1 MGRTVLHAS
10 FAREFPKLVNGSG
23 KSATRFFSG
32 YGGGAKVQTMTLPR
46 LTLGFGGFDTVFR
59 HIDVYMKGSQSGWLD
74 GVLGT
79 DFLNKARE
87 VTIDF
92 ESMTVSLR

>member
-1 MGRTVLHAS
+1 
-10 FAREFPKLVNGSG
+10 
-23 KSATRFFSG
+23 
-32 YGGGAKVQTMTLPR
+32 
-46 LTLGFGGFDTVFR
+46 
-59 HIDVYMKGSQSGWLD
+59 MKGSQSGWLD

-92 ESMTVSLR
+92 ESMMISLR